1 MSDFTDIFEKEINF
15 KNGLFGLEEYR
26 KYKIKKIEGN
36 DSFYLLQS
44 CEDAQLAMV
53 VMNPFQF
60 IEDYE
65 ITLDDAV
72 VKNLNIKDE
81 REVIVFNTVTLANEE
96 KDFTTNLVAPLIINV
111 KNNCA
116 EQIILNNSKY
126 KIKEKIFKE

>member
-1 MSDFTDIFEKEINF
+1 
-15 KNGLFGLEEYR
+15 
-26 KYKIKKIEGN
+26 
-36 DSFYLLQS
+36 
-44 CEDAQLAMV
+44 MV

-111 KNNCA
+111 KNNCG
-116 EQIILNNSKY
+116 EQIILKNSKY

>member
-1 MSDFTDIFEKEINF
+1 MSGFTDIFEKEINF
-15 KNGLFGLEEYR
+15 KNGLLGLEEYK
-26 KYKIKKIEGN
+26 KYKITKIEGN

-44 CEDAQLAMV
+44 CEDVELAMV

>member
-15 KNGLFGLEEYR
+15 KNGLLGLEEYK
-26 KYKIKKIEGN
+26 KYKINKIEGN

-44 CEDAQLAMV
+44 CEDVELAMV

>member
-1 MSDFTDIFEKEINF
+1 MSGFTDIFEKEINF
-15 KNGLFGLEEYR
+15 KTGILGLEEYK

-44 CEDAQLAMV
+44 CEDTQLAMV

-96 KDFTTNLVAPLIINV
+96 KDFTTNLVAPFIINV

>member
-1 MSDFTDIFEKEINF
+1 MSGFTDIFEKEINF
-15 KNGLFGLEEYR
+15 KNGLLGLEEYK
-26 KYKIKKIEGN
+26 KYKITKIEGN

-44 CEDAQLAMV
+44 CEDAKLAMV

-111 KNNCA
+111 KNNCG